1 MELKFPEDNQTY
13 TYQDYEKWEGRW
25 ELIKGVPY
33 NMTPAPTPL
42 HQTIVG
48 NIFGELRSFLGK
60 GDCQV
65 FVAPFDVRLSEE
77 DDYDNPETVIQ
88 PDVSVV
94 CQKERLDSKGLK
106 GAPELVV
113 EVLSP
118 STALK
123 DRNEKR
129 SLYQKFGVSEYWI
142 VDPLYQ
148 TIERYVFHE
157 GKEVSVEGF
166 DIESTVESSTFKGF
180 RMKVSEIFE

>member
-33 NMTPAPTPL
+33 NMTPAPTPF

-48 NIFGELRSFLGK
+48 NIFAELRSFLGK
-60 GDCQV
+60 GDCEV
-65 FVAPFDVRLSEE
+65 FVAPFDVRLSLE
-77 DDYDNPETVIQ
+77 DDYGNPKTVIQ

-94 CQKERLDSKGLK
+94 CQKERLDNKGLK

-123 DRNEKR
+123 DRNEKL
-129 SLYQKFGVSEYWI
+129 SLYREFGACEYWI
-142 VDPLYQ
+142 VDPLYK
-148 TIERYVFHE
+148 TIERYVFKE
-157 GKEVSVEGF
+157 GQQVSVKGF
-166 DIESTVESSTFKGF
+166 DMENIFESSYFKGF
-180 RMKVSEIFE
+180 RIKVSDIFA